1 MRRLCGP
8 ARLPHPP
15 AAPCC
20 EACAWGDRCP
30 CWAGCLVVQP
40 KSGGRRAPALLA
52 TDRAPRLAARAGS
65 AAAKGASVA
74 AKVTLAVGVQAIKAA
89 VPVGK
94 WALQQGFKAA
104 AGAVARGLQPEEKKR
119 GKKEKGA

>member
-1 MRRLCGP
+1 MYDAAMWPFERAAVGGWRR
-8 ARLPHPP
+8 
-15 AAPCC
+15 
-20 EACAWGDRCP
+20 
-30 CWAGCLVVQP
+30 
-40 KSGGRRAPALLA
+40 
-52 TDRAPRLAARAGS
+52 RLAARAGS

-74 AKVTLAVGVQAIKAA
+74 AKVTVAVGVQAIKAA

-119 GKKEKGA
+119 GKKEKGKGA